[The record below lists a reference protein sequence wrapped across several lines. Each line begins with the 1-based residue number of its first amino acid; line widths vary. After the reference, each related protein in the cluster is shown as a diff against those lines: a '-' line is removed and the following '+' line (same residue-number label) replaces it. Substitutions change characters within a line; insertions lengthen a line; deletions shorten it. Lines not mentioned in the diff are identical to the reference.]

1 MSNLNFSYGI
11 RSNLP
16 AHPESP
22 ASIGAKFVNTLEA
35 LSRIDLMVFP
45 NWEVMDFPA
54 RDSLPLA
61 AARPRIAAIIDNNVS
76 RDDFGEPE
84 PYGGYSAGAYTSH
97 SFSPRG
103 MNLRIRAGV
112 RYVPRSSGGDVSSLQ
127 GRAARDQRDLASAWA
142 CAYAFR
148 MDYDK
153 VPLIPGAALF
163 PYSRFHIPWLAY
175 LSAPFATG
183 IELPPEIKT
192 ERTPDGGLL
201 MSATEERLD
210 PTDPEHLRRA
220 RILADTMIAGA
231 GHRSS

>member
-76 RDDFGEPE
+76 RDDFGQPE

-97 SFSPRG
+97 SFSPHG

-127 GRAARDQRDLASAWA
+127 GRAARDQRDLASRLGLRLCLQDGLRQGATVPRRRVVSLFALPHPVA
-142 CAYAFR
+142 CLTFSTACR
-148 MDYDK
+148 
-153 VPLIPGAALF
+153 
-163 PYSRFHIPWLAY
+163 RH
-175 LSAPFATG
+175 
-183 IELPPEIKT
+183 
-192 ERTPDGGLL
+192 RTPAGNKV
-201 MSATEERLD
+201 
-210 PTDPEHLRRA
+210 RA
-220 RILADTMIAGA
+220 IAGQWA
-231 GHRSS
+231 PDDRRGCAA